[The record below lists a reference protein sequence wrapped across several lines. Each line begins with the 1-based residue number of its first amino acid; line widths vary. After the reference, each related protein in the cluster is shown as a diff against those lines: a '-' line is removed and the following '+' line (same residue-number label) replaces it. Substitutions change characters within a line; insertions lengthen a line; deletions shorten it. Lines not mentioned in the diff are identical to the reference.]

1 MQNIPTTE
9 QVAGEIRAEMARQR
23 KRMTDLADEL
33 GISYATLNRRLTR
46 KRSFRL
52 DELETIAAYLG
63 TTVTALLGRADA
75 A

>member
-1 MQNIPTTE
+1 MPNTPTTE

-23 KRMTDLADEL
+23 KRMADLADVL

-46 KRSFRL
+46 NRSFRL
-52 DELETIAAYLG
+52 DELELIAAYLG
-63 TTVTALLGRADA
+63 TTVTSLLGRADA